1 MSLTKG
7 KDNFATLPLG
17 IRKWEKIRACMPL
30 FIGRQMS
37 KLTNLNIRKQ
47 LKMTHLIGKLP
58 PTTPRYV
65 LEVMSGHGR
74 PPAVFSITSDRDMRH
89 A

>member
-17 IRKWEKIRACMPL
+17 IRKWEKIRACAS
-30 FIGRQMS
+30 FIGREMS
-37 KLTNLNIRKQ
+37 KTKLTNLNIIKQ

-74 PPAVFSITSDRDMRH
+74 PPAVFQ
-89 A
+89 